1 MTKLDF
7 KQFYTSYSIQK
18 CRKSDRKQ
26 LHNNE
31 DIHSQSRHF
40 APVIQ
45 NENSPPYLL
54 FLSDVISWAHKP
66 KVQLSLYCF
75 CKLSPL
81 NFSQIMDTSSSDSDL
96 SSVDMTDILEDL
108 LGAESIQPYQFEPT
122 ETSSE
127 EEGSGDDEPAAQEV
141 AVQEDRLTSL
151 FW

>member
-1 MTKLDF
+1 
-7 KQFYTSYSIQK
+7 
-18 CRKSDRKQ
+18 
-26 LHNNE
+26 
-31 DIHSQSRHF
+31 
-40 APVIQ
+40 
-45 NENSPPYLL
+45 
-54 FLSDVISWAHKP
+54 
-66 KVQLSLYCF
+66 
-75 CKLSPL
+75 
-81 NFSQIMDTSSSDSDL
+81 MDTSSSDSDL